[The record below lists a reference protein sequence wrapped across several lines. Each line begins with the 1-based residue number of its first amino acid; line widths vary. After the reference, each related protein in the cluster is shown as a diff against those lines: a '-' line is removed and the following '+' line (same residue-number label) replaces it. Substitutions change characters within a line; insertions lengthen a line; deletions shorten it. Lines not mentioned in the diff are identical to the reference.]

1 MSIYV
6 RLYVCVDMCVHRARY
21 NCCDSWIIPTS
32 YDTSTSSKAPIHCT
46 SSSSTL
52 RTARCTI
59 SSRSTLLLLLVL
71 VLGLV
76 RELEI
81 DGRWLAGRYGKFP
94 ESLTAI
100 YISQVLCGLAYLHDR
115 NIIHRDIKVRSLI
128 CARRGSHS
136 LARTH
141 SASDQQGANIL
152 ITKGGV
158 CKLADFG
165 VATKLEG
172 GVKSLSA
179 VGTPYWSTC
188 RASCTTAIV
197 AARMLISKWVFQ

>member
-71 VLGLV
+71 VLVGLV
-76 RELEI
+76 GEREI
-81 DGRWLAGRYGKFP
+81 DGRWLTGRYGKFP

-128 CARRGSHS
+128 CARRGSHW
-136 LARTH
+136 LARSLVLTAH
-141 SASDQQGANIL
+141 RTNRAQTSSSPKAEYASSL
-152 ITKGGV
+152 T
-158 CKLADFG
+158 
-165 VATKLEG
+165 LESPRNSRAAS
-172 GVKSLSA
+172 SL
-179 VGTPYWSTC
+179 
-188 RASCTTAIV
+188 
-197 AARMLISKWVFQ
+197 